1 VIERQ
6 LSIGQLVAAELIV
19 TAVVAS
25 IAKLGGKVEIFYD
38 LVAAVDKLGDI
49 FDLPL
54 ERANGESP
62 PPDRG
67 SQGSLVLAEVEL
79 ETGDG
84 NAPGPVSLEIRP
96 GEWIGLSGASERVTT
111 SLVDAVFGLNA
122 PKSGTIE
129 LDGHDVRDLSL
140 ANIRSRLTL
149 VRGTEILPG
158 RIADNLQAANPEL
171 TADQAWDALR
181 RVGLDQ
187 WVKDSALGLE
197 TKLLPHGAP
206 LTRSQGLALTI
217 ARALAGE
224 PSILILDRTLD
235 RLVPSER
242 IKVLDALS
250 ADRDVSVFLVSD
262 EPEVLA
268 HTDRRIDLSEMIKPQ
283 GEAA

>member
-1 VIERQ
+1 
-6 LSIGQLVAAELIV
+6 
-19 TAVVAS
+19 
-25 IAKLGGKVEIFYD
+25 
-38 LVAAVDKLGDI
+38 
-49 FDLPL
+49 
-54 ERANGESP
+54 
-62 PPDRG
+62 
-67 SQGSLVLAEVEL
+67 
-79 ETGDG
+79 
-84 NAPGPVSLEIRP
+84 
-96 GEWIGLSGASERVTT
+96 
-111 SLVDAVFGLNA
+111 
-122 PKSGTIE
+122 
-129 LDGHDVRDLSL
+129 
-140 ANIRSRLTL
+140 
-149 VRGTEILPG
+149 
-158 RIADNLQAANPEL
+158 
-171 TADQAWDALR
+171 LR

-242 IKVLDALS
+242 TKVLDALS

-268 HTDRRIDLSEMIKPQ
+268 RTDRRIDLSEMIKPQ